1 MKPRLLARKVYPST
15 WTVKERVGVQAT
27 GLTWEFQA
35 SNVIAG
41 IENELQLISTV
52 EFNPATAD
60 VTGSRLWRLGMYGS
74 KNSDGSGEK
83 FNYNS
88 QTLNNNEMSMDLLNA
103 GPLEFTEAI
112 ANFDILA
119 IGCGP
124 FEYVCVEFTKN
135 DRADPPFSFS
145 VYPEGDTI
153 KSCQRSD
160 CRADLRIVNV
170 RDQVRSGTVLDGRYS
185 NPYSMEVAITGQ
197 GVGVAGDGL
206 WAMRAFGSSR
216 MDGSGR
222 RYSER
227 TQVLTNDQQGQTLRV
242 TEDMIFGDVEFDLNM
257 QGLSCSEV
265 QYVCVEFAKG
275 EDPST
280 VFNLIPVPD
289 PSVLVSC
296 SPAECEGVQAR
307 GFQWRY
313 TASNI
318 IAGMENELDITST
331 VQFTPSSMD
340 VTGSNLWRL
349 GLYGSRNAD
358 GSGRRFN
365 YNEQTLNNVE
375 VSKSLLNAG
384 PLEFTEARAMFD
396 VAAIGCGPY
405 TYACMEFT
413 KNANADPDFSFTVI
427 PDGADTIVS
436 CQESPCQADLEIIN
450 VGNQVRSGTVLD
462 GRYSNPYSMEV
473 SIRGQGVG
481 VAGDG
486 LWAMRAFGS
495 SRMDGSGR
503 RYSERTQ
510 VLTNDQQG
518 QTLRVT
524 EDMIFGDVEFDLN
537 MQGLSC
543 SEVQYVCVEFAKGED
558 PSTVFNLI
566 PVPDPS
572 VLVSC
577 SPAECEGVQVRGF
590 QWRYTAS
597 DIIAGMENELD
608 ITSTVQFTPSSIDV
622 TGSNLWRLGL
632 YGSRNVDGSGRRF
645 NYNEQTLN
653 NVEVSK
659 SLLNAG
665 PLEFTEAKAM
675 FDVAAIGCG
684 PYTYACMEFTKNAK
698 ANPDFTLTVI
708 PDGADTIVS
717 CQESPCQADL
727 EITNVGNR
735 VRSGT
740 VLDGRYSNPYS
751 MEVSI
756 RGQGVGVAGDGLWA
770 MRAFGSSR
778 MDGSGRRY
786 SERTQV
792 LTGDQQ
798 GQTLR
803 TTEDML
809 FGSVDF
815 DLNMQGLTCNQ
826 VQYVCVEF
834 AKGENPTTVFN
845 LIPVP
850 NPNVLISCSP
860 TECEGVFA
868 EELDW
873 NLEPVEP
880 VYPGEETSVSIDS
893 SVTFREGN
901 RELVGSGLW
910 RQGLYGSR
918 NADGSGE
925 RFNYKRQTL
934 SRPQAGTTLEADSP
948 LEIADAVTDFEI
960 GSVGCNDFGYVCL
973 EFTGGDNPNP
983 DYFFRAA
990 DATDN
995 SPEANTLVKCKEQ
1008 ECLAK
1013 AIFTD
1018 LNADL
1023 GDQVIYENRNNPLTV
1038 DLTGITDE
1046 EATNVKGDDLWKVG
1060 VYGSRKPDGTG
1071 PKAGLVEQ
1079 ILDPQEAG
1087 TTLNDGENLPLENV
1101 DFDFDMSGIRC
1112 EDASYLCFDLDKNPR
1127 SSVDYIFEA
1136 RPDDSVTTECIDM
1149 RDRCKGA
1156 TAIDIDWTADVGD
1169 APFGQPSPL
1178 TLTADVNFDPESPD
1192 VNGLGLWELGV
1203 FAAREP
1209 DGSGPRRDEIRQT
1222 LDPFNEAKP
1231 LEEGGPLEFDGIK
1244 TNFPIDEL
1252 GCDDYRYLCVEF
1264 RKGQRP
1270 SPDFKFETAT
1280 EGDTIISCKE
1290 QECRGVEVDSL
1301 TSSPTDVPTD
1311 LVLYEGKAENPIQY
1325 NSVATTTPDSGTVRG
1340 VDLWTLSQWGSE
1352 RANGNGPRHNE
1363 QQQVLS
1369 GYHAALPVMEAGDTL
1384 NFEPLSTNF
1393 DMTGLRCPQV
1403 KYICNE
1409 LSKDPQ
1415 SRPDFE
1421 FTAVP
1426 NESVLRSCFE
1436 VPDGACKGVVFS
1448 DLDWE
1453 MDHGPVSA
1461 DRPDDVRFNVDVDT
1475 LPESGAADGDGLW
1488 RIGVFGAQNPQGTG
1502 PRLDYKRQILTR
1514 GQSSTP
1520 AEGEGAP
1527 LELQNLETEFDL
1539 SQLGCDSEYRYL
1551 CLEFAKGLRAS
1562 PDFEFEING
1571 GGDVIISCKE
1581 QPCRR
1586 PVIINDVET
1595 NLLGNGRVNEGTRN
1609 NRILYDM
1616 TAIADSSSGKASGTN
1631 LWELTTFGSTFPDGR
1646 GQRYNPQ
1653 TDYTF
1658 TQYQK
1663 NKAAYPG
1670 ENIRYGPVDT
1680 NFDMTGLTCNEIRY
1694 FCSELRKGDYASPD
1708 FEMVANPTEDV
1719 LTDCFELNC
1728 EGVLIDNTR
1737 ISLNSDDEL
1746 TDGPNDLSFDF
1757 TVNSNPTGGD
1767 ANGNNLWRLETFTS
1781 NNNDGS
1787 GRRDIIRTQTLD
1799 PADASR
1805 DLDSGNTI
1813 VFRNLQALVDS
1824 ADVNCQEPYYLCA
1837 ELTKNPAASSDFSMR
1852 GTREDATTSCKLMR
1866 CAKARKFSAFIM
1878 PFISLF
1884 G

>member
-1 MKPRLLARKVYPST
+1 MYSFVDQVRRQRRKLLLLFAAVAACAVICQGEESSFSLSISSGEPLLPCVYRGIPYLHGEEWKVDECTTCNCDNATTTCVIESCQPAFCVEPIKPEGECCFLCPFNVKVKKVTPQITSTGSISEGKESRIQLTVPIKFQEAQDTTGVQGEGLWRLSAWASPNPDGRGQRFGYQRQTLTEEQQAQHYKK
-15 WTVKERVGVQAT
+15 KESFRFESVDFRLTDPTAQCSDLLYICTRLDRGDAPRTKGGLDYEYSGFPDESALTGCTSAPECKGVQAT

-860 TECEGVFA
+860 TECEGV
-868 EELDW
+868 
-873 NLEPVEP
+873 
-880 VYPGEETSVSIDS
+880 
-893 SVTFREGN
+893 
-901 RELVGSGLW
+901 
-910 RQGLYGSR
+910 
-918 NADGSGE
+918 
-925 RFNYKRQTL
+925 
-934 SRPQAGTTLEADSP
+934 
-948 LEIADAVTDFEI
+948 
-960 GSVGCNDFGYVCL
+960 
-973 EFTGGDNPNP
+973 
-983 DYFFRAA
+983 
-990 DATDN
+990 
-995 SPEANTLVKCKEQ
+995 
-1008 ECLAK
+1008 
-1013 AIFTD
+1013 
-1018 LNADL
+1018 
-1023 GDQVIYENRNNPLTV
+1023 
-1038 DLTGITDE
+1038 
-1046 EATNVKGDDLWKVG
+1046 
-1060 VYGSRKPDGTG
+1060 
-1071 PKAGLVEQ
+1071 
-1079 ILDPQEAG
+1079 
-1087 TTLNDGENLPLENV
+1087 
-1101 DFDFDMSGIRC
+1101 
-1112 EDASYLCFDLDKNPR
+1112 
-1127 SSVDYIFEA
+1127 
-1136 RPDDSVTTECIDM
+1136 
-1149 RDRCKGA
+1149 
-1156 TAIDIDWTADVGD
+1156 
-1169 APFGQPSPL
+1169 
-1178 TLTADVNFDPESPD
+1178 
-1192 VNGLGLWELGV
+1192 
-1203 FAAREP
+1203 
-1209 DGSGPRRDEIRQT
+1209 
-1222 LDPFNEAKP
+1222 
-1231 LEEGGPLEFDGIK
+1231 
-1244 TNFPIDEL
+1244 
-1252 GCDDYRYLCVEF
+1252 
-1264 RKGQRP
+1264 
-1270 SPDFKFETAT
+1270 
-1280 EGDTIISCKE
+1280 
-1290 QECRGVEVDSL
+1290 EVDSL